1 MRVFARFMFCLFR
14 FWPAAAASLIRPMV
28 WSSSVFVNFFFLALV
43 INTQKNVVSCLCS
56 NSETRRPCCIL
67 ASKMAASAAA
77 QPIQIRILAAS
88 TGATYPITLHPNELR
103 YVLLRAPF
111 FCGLI
116 CFELGLGEID
126 DMPGRTPTVRPNA
139 ALSPGKFGKGSADH
153 STAVDIPRYLLW
165 IIPS

>member
-1 MRVFARFMFCLFR
+1 MFCLFR
-14 FWPAAAASLIRPMV
+14 FCCCLAHSAYGL
-28 WSSSVFVNFFFLALV
+28 FVVGVCKFFLSARHH
-43 INTQKNVVSCLCS
+43 QHAKKNVVSCLCS
-56 NSETRRPCCIL
+56 NSETRSGDLL
-67 ASKMAASAAA
+67 AAFWQAGKMAASAAA

-153 STAVDIPRYLLW
+153 STAVDIPRYLLLDY
-165 IIPS
+165 SFMM